1 MSKNDIIFIYMDIY
15 YNIQQGGLYLK
26 DLYGREIDYLR
37 ISVTDLCNLRCQY
50 CMPKG
55 GVCKLEH
62 SDVLTIEEF
71 YEIASAF
78 VSLGVKKIR
87 ITGGEPLVKNGIVEL
102 VEKISSL
109 GIEDLAMTT
118 NGLLL
123 EEYAEDLKKSGL
135 NRVNISLDTLDR
147 QKYSEIT
154 RGGDLFKVLKGIEE
168 AKRVGLTPIKINT
181 VLIGDFNIDEIENF
195 VYITKEEKIDVRFI
209 ELMPIGEASDWA
221 KEKFVSNNMIL
232 DHVPELVKTEA
243 LDPSSP
249 AIYYKLPDGK
259 GKVGIINPISCKFC
273 DACNR
278 VRLTSTGKLKLCL
291 HSDDEI
297 DLRDVLKSGG
307 DLKEVIK
314 TAILKKPEEHH
325 LEEGQIIKRNMNEI
339 GG

>member
-1 MSKNDIIFIYMDIY
+1 M
-15 YNIQQGGLYLK
+15 K
-26 DLYGREIDYLR
+26 DLYGREINYLR

-50 CMPKG
+50 CMPQS

-62 SDVLTIEEF
+62 DDVLSIEEF

-78 VSLGVKKIR
+78 VSLGVSKIR
-87 ITGGEPLVKNGIVEL
+87 ITGGEPLVKNGIIEL
-102 VEKISSL
+102 IEKISSL
-109 GIEDLAMTT
+109 GVKDLAMTT

-123 EEYAEDLKKSGL
+123 PEYAQDLKKAGL
-135 NRVNISLDTLDR
+135 DRVNISLDTLDYK
-147 QKYSEIT
+147 KYSEIT

-181 VLIGDFNIDEIENF
+181 VLIGDFNIDEIENL
-195 VYITKEEKIDVRFI
+195 VYITKEEEIDVRFI

-221 KEKFVSNNMIL
+221 SKKFVSNDMIL
-232 DHVPELVKTEA
+232 ERVPELEKTVA
-243 LDPSSP
+243 KDLSSP
-249 AIYYKLPDGK
+249 AVYYKLPDGK

-297 DLRDVLKSGG
+297 DLREVLRSGG
-307 DLKEVIK
+307 DLKEAIK
-314 TAILKKPEEHH
+314 NSILKKPEEHH
-325 LEEGQIIKRNMNEI
+325 LEEGQFIKRNMNEI